1 MSMDPHRIKQAE
13 ALARTL
19 LAAINARD
27 SEAVQTLCHFSSA
40 CADEVFEA
48 VDSYFE
54 RGVALALGPAA
65 HWYLMNDGA
74 LGMECE
80 LFADGKPGEA
90 RLHLDVAD
98 KYGVQTLH
106 YHYIGS

>member
-1 MSMDPHRIKQAE
+1 MSITPRSIKQAH
-13 ALARTL
+13 ALVSEL

-27 SEAVQTLCHFSSA
+27 SEAIQTLCHFSSA

-48 VDSYFE
+48 VDSYFQ
-54 RGVALALGPAA
+54 RGVTLALGPAPD
-65 HWYLMNDGA
+65 WYPMNDGA
-74 LGMECE
+74 LGMACE

-98 KYGVQTLH
+98 QDGVPTLH
-106 YHYIGS
+106 YQYIGS